1 MAKLITARE
10 AAELVQDGDAII
22 CATFGASGVPEDI
35 YMELEKR
42 FLETGHPRS
51 LTYTHAAGSGSFA
64 ALADKETGFCRGEDH
79 ICHTGML
86 KRWIASH
93 SACSDFCAAQ
103 IANNEYAAWC
113 LPLGTMIHMWREQA
127 RGLKGCLSKVVWEHT
142 LTLVMMAALS
152 TRKQKTSLMKA
163 KLMLNT
169 YLTSEAKNSSSI
181 RDSTLM

>member
-10 AAELVQDGDAII
+10 AAEMIQDGDAII

-64 ALADKETGFCRGEDH
+64 ALADENGLCRGEDH
-79 ICHTGML
+79 ICHTGMM

-93 SACSDFCAAQ
+93 SACSDLCAKQ
-103 IANNEYAAWC
+103 IADNVYAAWC
-113 LPLGTMIHMWREQA
+113 LPLGTLIHMWREQA
-127 RGLKGCLSKVVWEHT
+127 RGLKGCLSKVGLGTYVDPRFDGG
-142 LTLVMMAALS
+142 AIN
-152 TRKQKTSLMKA
+152 QKECKIGRA
-163 KLMLNT
+163 HV
-169 YLTSEAKNSSSI
+169 
-181 RDSTLM
+181 